1 MPFVRKKIILF
12 INVNLPMIKLLLA
25 TTMFFSTA
33 TTGITWL
40 NNLQK
45 AEQTAKNEHKLILLN
60 FSGSDWCI
68 PCMKLRADV
77 FNSEAFTEYA
87 NNNLVL
93 VNADFPRK
101 KKDQLSKE
109 QQQKNDELAAKY
121 NPEGR
126 FPFTILLDSNG
137 NKLKV
142 WDGFYSQGPANFVNE
157 ITAVK
162 E

>member
-1 MPFVRKKIILF
+1 
-12 INVNLPMIKLLLA
+12 MIKLFLA
-25 TTMFFSTA
+25 TAFFFSSIFA
-33 TTGITWL
+33 NSPWL
-40 NNLQK
+40 NNLDK
-45 AEQTAKNEHKLILLN
+45 AEQIAKTEHKLILLN

-68 PCMKLRADV
+68 PCMKLRADI
-77 FNSEAFTEYA
+77 FNADAFMDYA
-87 NNNLVL
+87 KDNLIL

-101 KKDQLSKE
+101 KKNELPKE
-109 QQQKNDELAAKY
+109 QQKENDALAAKY
-121 NPEGR
+121 NPEGK

-142 WDGFYSQGPANFVNE
+142 WDGYYSQGPDSFVDE

>member
-1 MPFVRKKIILF
+1 
-12 INVNLPMIKLLLA
+12 MIKLFLSTTLLL
-25 TTMFFSTA
+25 STA
-33 TTGITWL
+33 FSPPTWL
-40 NNLQK
+40 TDLNK
-45 AEQTAKNEHKLILLN
+45 AEQIAKTEHKLILLN

-68 PCMKLRADV
+68 PCMKLRADI
-77 FNSEAFTEYA
+77 FNSDAFTQYA
-87 NNNLVL
+87 NHNLIL

-109 QQQKNDELAAKY
+109 QQKENDELAAKY

-142 WDGFYSQGPANFVNE
+142 WDGYYSQGPGNFVNE
-157 ITAVK
+157 ITAVNY
-162 E
+162 

>member
-1 MPFVRKKIILF
+1 MV
-12 INVNLPMIKLLLA
+12 KLLVAAVL
-25 TTMFFSTA
+25 FF
-33 TTGITWL
+33 TTGLVPYPWL
-40 NNLQK
+40 NNLNN
-45 AEQTAKNEHKLILLN
+45 AEQLAKRDHKLILLN

-68 PCMKLRADV
+68 PCMKLRADI
-77 FNSEAFTEYA
+77 FNSDAFIKYA
-87 NNNLVL
+87 KDNLIL

-101 KKDQLSKE
+101 KKNELSRD
-109 QQQKNDELAAKY
+109 QQKENDALAAKY

-142 WDGFYSQGPANFVNE
+142 WDGYYSEGPDNFVDE

>member
-1 MPFVRKKIILF
+1 
-12 INVNLPMIKLLLA
+12 MIKLFLA
-25 TTMFFSTA
+25 TAFFFSTNFA
-33 TTGITWL
+33 ASPWL
-40 NNLQK
+40 NNLDK
-45 AEQTAKNEHKLILLN
+45 AEQIAKTEHKLILLN

-68 PCMKLRADV
+68 PCMKLRADI
-77 FNSEAFTEYA
+77 FNSDAFMDYA
-87 NNNLVL
+87 KDNLIL

-101 KKDQLSKE
+101 KKDELPKE
-109 QQQKNDELAAKY
+109 QQKENDALAAKY
-121 NPEGR
+121 NPEGK

-142 WDGFYSQGPANFVNE
+142 WDGYYSQGPDSFVDE

>member
-1 MPFVRKKIILF
+1 MNKTLFLLVALLMTFHAGAQILSDPQEAF
-12 INVNLPMIKLLLA
+12 SIAAKSNKDVLLV
-25 TTMFFSTA
+25 
-33 TTGITWL
+33 
-40 NNLQK
+40 
-45 AEQTAKNEHKLILLN
+45 

-68 PCMKLRADV
+68 PCMKLRAEI
-77 FNSEAFTEYA
+77 FNSDAFTQYA
-87 NNNLVL
+87 NDNLVL

-109 QQQKNDELAAKY
+109 QQQENDDLAAKY
-121 NPEGR
+121 NPDGR

-142 WDGFYSQGPANFVNE
+142 WDGYYSQGAANFVNE

>member
-1 MPFVRKKIILF
+1 
-12 INVNLPMIKLLLA
+12 MIKLFLA
-25 TTMFFSTA
+25 AAFFIS
-33 TTGITWL
+33 GILAPTPWL
-40 NNLQK
+40 NNLNK
-45 AEQTAKNEHKLILLN
+45 AEQLAKNEHKLILLN

-68 PCMKLRADV
+68 PCMKLKADI
-77 FNSEAFTEYA
+77 FNSDAFQDYA
-87 NNNLVL
+87 KDNLIL

-101 KKDQLSKE
+101 KKNQLSSE
-109 QQQKNDELAAKY
+109 QQKENDALAAKY
-121 NPEGR
+121 NPQGR

-142 WDGFYSQGPANFVNE
+142 WDGYYSQGPDNFVDE

>member
-1 MPFVRKKIILF
+1 
-12 INVNLPMIKLLLA
+12 MIKLLVAVSFVFTTSLA
-25 TTMFFSTA
+25 PSPWLTH
-33 TTGITWL
+33 L
-40 NNLQK
+40 NN
-45 AEQTAKNEHKLILLN
+45 AEQVAKNEHKLVLLN

-77 FNSEAFTEYA
+77 FNSNAFMEYA
-87 NNNLVL
+87 KSNLVL

-101 KKDQLSKE
+101 KKDRLTKE
-109 QQQKNDELAAKY
+109 QQEENDALAAKY
-121 NPEGR
+121 NPDGR

-142 WDGFYSQGPANFVNE
+142 WDGYYSLGPDNFVDE